1 MTSFFEHQRST
12 FKKSYM
18 RNLIALATVDGRLD
32 EGEIALILKIGKARG
47 LKEWQ
52 IQTLLD
58 EDHSRFEIFLPDAV
72 NNRMN
77 LLYDFMQIIYADG
90 LVSADEVSFIRVTL
104 EKFNFRTEIADHLID
119 LFQYGKPS
127 QQEWDDFVDYINRV
141 FVNQE

>member
-1 MTSFFEHQRST
+1 
-12 FKKSYM
+12 M

-58 EDHSRFEIFLPDAV
+58 EDHSKFEIFLPDAV

-90 LVSADEVSFIRVTL
+90 LVSTDEVSFIRVTL

-127 QQEWDDFVDYINRV
+127 QAEWDEFVDYINRV